1 MARRCSPQVRSSPHP
16 PAAQADDSSAAHSQP
31 AAQVRN
37 KRQALLFTPVSSSSQ
52 TAASVRDENLPTRE
66 RLAVEQTGDRNEP
79 GSTEAF
85 CEESDGPLSYYLSST
100 LYSDYLSGTLYS
112 DGLGVVFEV
121 GFAVGGEREHGAGV
135 SNPRTA
141 LFPINSVEASL
152 MG

>member
-1 MARRCSPQVRSSPHP
+1 MMGAGGGMARRCSPQVRSSPHP

-85 CEESDGPLSYYLSST
+85 CEESDGPLSYYLS
-100 LYSDYLSGTLYS
+100 GTLYP
-112 DGLGVVFEV
+112 DRLGVVFEV